1 MKKKIVAMMLTAAL
15 AVTVLAGCGAKDD
28 ANMTAGAETDTEVSE
43 NEEKNETAANFDA
56 DTDISV
62 ISREEGSGTRGAF
75 VELFGVEQKNEAGEK
90 IDHTTVEA
98 SVTNNTSV
106 MMTSVANDLYAIG
119 YISLGS
125 LDETVKAVKIDGAEA
140 SVENIKNGTYAVSR
154 PFNLAVKE
162 ELSDAAKDFM
172 NYILSAQGQAV
183 VEENGYIMA
192 DDAAPAYESNGAKG
206 NVVVAGSSS
215 ITPVME
221 KLKEAYAQQ
230 NPDVQVE
237 IQANDSTTGVTFAIE
252 GTCDIGM
259 ASRALKD
266 TEMAEGV
273 KEVAIAKDGIAVIVN
288 NENPT
293 EELTTEIVKN
303 IYVGDI
309 LTWSEI

>member
-230 NPDVQVE
+230 NPDVKVE